1 VDFLAWLASTGGVC
15 TMQAAREW
23 LSKGALDSMQG
34 TSLWTPLRGWVA
46 LVGVQNDVTRSLQAG
61 GVATC
66 VTAFAM
72 HGMWVPHGPQLLH
85 VRIRRRTHSDRVA
98 LSATRPGCTLHRLHD
113 RIDQVRPRH
122 GVDRPIDALAVAS
135 ACVTS
140 EELLAA
146 ADSALAR
153 GLVRRD
159 ELGELAMALPR
170 RRRRGL
176 QWATGLAGS
185 GTESTFAAMLRRARV
200 RFVQQPELLPG
211 RFVDFLIGHCLVV
224 EIDSQLWHASP
235 AQQAADRARDAE
247 LIRRGYIP
255 LRFTYEQVLFQPEYV
270 MSTVLAIVRRGAHLR
285 LPRA

>member
-1 VDFLAWLASTGGVC
+1 MDFLAWLASTGGVC

-23 LSKGALDSMQG
+23 LPRDELDSMQG

-46 LVGVQNDVTRSLQAG
+46 LVGVQNDATRSLQAG

-66 VTAFAM
+66 VTAFAK

-98 LSATRPGCTLHRLHD
+98 SSAQHPGCSLHRMHD
-113 RIDQVRPRH
+113 RVAEVRPRD
-122 GVDRPIDALAVAS
+122 GFDRPIDALAVAS
-135 ACVTS
+135 GCVTS

-146 ADSALAR
+146 ADSALATGIVTR
-153 GLVRRD
+153 E
-159 ELGELAMALPR
+159 ELRELALALPR
-170 RRRRGL
+170 RRRSGL

-185 GTESTFAAMLRRARV
+185 GTESTFVAMLRRAHV
-200 RFVQQPELLPG
+200 GFVQQPELLPS
-211 RFVDFLIGHCLVV
+211 RFVDFLIGRCLVV

-255 LRFTYEQVLFQPEYV
+255 LRFTYEQVLFQPDSV

-285 LPRA
+285 RPRG

>member
-1 VDFLAWLASTGGVC
+1 MDFLSWLVSTGGVC
-15 TMQAAREW
+15 TMRAAREW
-23 LSKGALDSMQG
+23 LPRDELDSMQG

-46 LVGVQNDVTRSLQAG
+46 LVGVRNDVTRSLQAG

-98 LSATRPGCTLHRLHD
+98 LSAQQPGLVLHRMHDRVAEVRPGS
-113 RIDQVRPRH
+113 
-122 GVDRPIDALAVAS
+122 GVDRPVDALAVAS

-146 ADSALAR
+146 ADSALANGIMTR
-153 GLVRRD
+153 EELLALVQ
-159 ELGELAMALPR
+159 ALPR

-176 QWATGLAGS
+176 QWAAGRAGS

-211 RFVDFLIGHCLVV
+211 RFVDFLIGRCLVV

-247 LIRRGYIP
+247 LVRRGYIP

-285 LPRA
+285 QPLS

>member
-1 VDFLAWLASTGGVC
+1 MDFLTWLASIGGVC
-15 TMQAAREW
+15 TMQSARAW
-23 LSKGALDSMQG
+23 LPRDALGSMQG
-34 TSLWTPLRGWVA
+34 TTLWTPLRGWVA
-46 LVGVQNDVTRSLQAG
+46 LVGLQNDVTRSLQAG

-98 LSATRPGCTLHRLHD
+98 LSAQHPGCSLHRMHDRLAETRPRD
-113 RIDQVRPRH
+113 
-122 GVDRPIDALAVAS
+122 GVDSPIDALAVAS
-135 ACVTS
+135 GCVTAV
-140 EELLAA
+140 ELLAA
-146 ADSALAR
+146 ADSALSGGIVTR
-153 GLVRRD
+153 EGLRQ
-159 ELGELAMALPR
+159 LAVVLPR
-170 RRRRGL
+170 RRSRGL

-185 GTESTFAAMLRRARV
+185 GTESAFVALLRRAHV
-200 RFVQQPELLPG
+200 GFVQQPELLPS
-211 RFVDFLIGHCLVV
+211 RFVDFLIGRCLVV

-285 LPRA
+285 TPRG

>member
-1 VDFLAWLASTGGVC
+1 MDFLEWLGSTGGIC

-23 LSKGALDSMQG
+23 LPRDALDSMQG
-34 TSLWTPLRGWVA
+34 TTLWTPLRGWVA

-61 GVATC
+61 GLATC
-66 VTAFAM
+66 VTAFAI
-72 HGMWVPHGPQLLH
+72 HDMWVPHGPQLLH

-98 LSATRPGCTLHRLHD
+98 LSAERPGCTLHRMHE
-113 RIDQVRPRH
+113 RVAEVRPRN

-135 ACVTS
+135 GCVTPQ
-140 EELLAA
+140 ELLAA

-153 GLVRRD
+153 KIVTRE
-159 ELGELAMALPR
+159 ELRELALLLPR
-170 RRRRGL
+170 RRRSGL

-185 GTESTFAAMLRRARV
+185 GTESIFVAMLRRARV
-200 RFVQQPELLPG
+200 GFVQQPELLPS
-211 RFVDFLIGHCLVV
+211 RFVDFLIGRCLVV

-247 LIRRGYIP
+247 LIGRGYIP

-270 MSTVLAIVRRGAHLR
+270 MTTVLAIVRRGAHLR
-285 LPRA
+285 EPRA